1 MHASIKKIGN
11 SSGVLIPKPML
22 TQLGAVPGDT
32 VDISFSDG
40 RLIIEFARP
49 RAGWAEDAK
58 KLAASGDDA
67 LVWPEFANEG
77 DSELQW

>member
-22 TQLGAVPGDT
+22 TQLGAVPGDN

-40 RLIIEFARP
+40 KLIIAFAPP

-58 KLAASGDDA
+58 RLAAAGDDA

-77 DSELQW
+77 DDELQW